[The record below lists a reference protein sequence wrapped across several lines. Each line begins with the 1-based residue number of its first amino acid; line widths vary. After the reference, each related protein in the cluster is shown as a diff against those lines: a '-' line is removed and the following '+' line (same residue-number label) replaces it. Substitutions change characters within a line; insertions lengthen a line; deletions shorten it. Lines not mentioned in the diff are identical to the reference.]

1 MTHTNSHIRPI
12 NAADI
17 KKLIPLVRSYIVDFY
32 KCPNPS
38 DEELFNHI
46 NSLIKEPSLGKQFVI
61 ERENEF
67 LGFATLYFTFSTT
80 KVKKISILNDLFIRE
95 DYRGKGLGE
104 KLFEFAL
111 AYSQNN
117 NYAVMNWKT
126 ASDNKTAQSLYNKK
140 GGVNTNNTWINYE
153 IKL

>member
-1 MTHTNSHIRPI
+1 M
-12 NAADI
+12 
-17 KKLIPLVRSYIVDFY
+17 
-32 KCPNPS
+32 
-38 DEELFNHI
+38 
-46 NSLIKEPSLGKQFVI
+46 NSLIKEPTLGKQFVI
-61 ERENEF
+61 EKENEF
-67 LGFATLYFTFSTT
+67 VGFATLYFTFSTT
-80 KVKKISILNDLFIRE
+80 KVKKVSILNDLFIRE

-117 NYAVMNWKT
+117 DYAVMNWKT

-140 GGVNTNNTWINYE
+140 GGVNTNNIWINYE

>member
-1 MTHTNSHIRPI
+1 MNNINSHIRPI
-12 NAADI
+12 NSADI

-32 KCPNPS
+32 QCPNPS

-46 NSLIKEPSLGKQFVI
+46 NSLIKEPTLGKQFVI
-61 ERENEF
+61 EKENEF
-67 LGFATLYFTFSTT
+67 VGFATLYFTFSTT

-117 NYAVMNWKT
+117 DYAVMNWKT

-140 GGVNTNNTWINYE
+140 DGVNTNNTWINYE

>member
-1 MTHTNSHIRPI
+1 MNNINTYIRPI
-12 NAADI
+12 NSADI

-32 KCPNPS
+32 QCPNPS

-46 NSLIKEPSLGKQFVI
+46 NSLIKEPTLGKQFVI
-61 ERENEF
+61 EKENEF
-67 LGFATLYFTFSTT
+67 VGFATLYFTFSTT

-117 NYAVMNWKT
+117 DYAVMNWKT

-140 GGVNTNNTWINYE
+140 GGVNTNNIWINYE

>member
-1 MTHTNSHIRPI
+1 MNNINSHIRPI
-12 NAADI
+12 NSADI

-32 KCPNPS
+32 QCPNPS

-46 NSLIKEPSLGKQFVI
+46 NSLIKELTLGKQFVI
-61 ERENEF
+61 EKENEF
-67 LGFATLYFTFSTT
+67 VGFATLYFTFSTT

-117 NYAVMNWKT
+117 DYAVMNWKT
-126 ASDNKTAQSLYNKK
+126 
-140 GGVNTNNTWINYE
+140 
-153 IKL
+153 

>member
-1 MTHTNSHIRPI
+1 MNHTNSHIRPI